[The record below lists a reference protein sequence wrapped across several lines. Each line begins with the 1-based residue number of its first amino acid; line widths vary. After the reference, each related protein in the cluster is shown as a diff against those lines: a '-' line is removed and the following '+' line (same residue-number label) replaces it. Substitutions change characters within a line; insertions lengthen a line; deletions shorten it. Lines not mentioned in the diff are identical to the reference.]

1 MDECLLLSKIFLK
14 TPTGHKNCVS
24 MAILNLVFLSKKTDH
39 YSVQDGRHYEQLNQ
53 EQFLVLLTLLGIYF
67 VYISNAI
74 PKVPH
79 TLPHPI
85 PHPPT
90 PTS

>member
-1 MDECLLLSKIFLK
+1 MSASIYLTFFFNSPWVMDECLLLSKIFLK

-53 EQFLVLLTLLGIYF
+53 EQFLVLLTLLDRKS
-67 VYISNAI
+67 V
-74 PKVPH
+74 V
-79 TLPHPI
+79 
-85 PHPPT
+85 
-90 PTS
+90 